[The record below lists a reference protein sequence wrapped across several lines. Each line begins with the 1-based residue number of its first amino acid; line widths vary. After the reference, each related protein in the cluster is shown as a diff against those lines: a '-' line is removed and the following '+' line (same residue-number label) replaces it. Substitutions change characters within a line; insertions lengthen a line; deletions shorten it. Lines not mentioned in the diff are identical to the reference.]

1 MSGKLKKF
9 RIKYTENV
17 LNEFNEW
24 EHETNQVEIETHDIK
39 WTLEQFGRNRR
50 IVNYDVKEIKTV

>member
-24 EHETNQVEIETHDIK
+24 EHVTNQVEIETHDIK
-39 WTLEQFGRNRR
+39 WTLEQFGRNRN
-50 IVNYDVKEIKTV
+50 IVKYDIKEFKI

>member
-24 EHETNQVEIETHDIK
+24 EHVTNQVEIETYDIK
-39 WTLEQFGRNRR
+39 WTLEQFGRNRN
-50 IVNYDVKEIKTV
+50 IVKYDIKEFKI